1 MIIDVHQHY
10 LPRPP
15 AYPDEARQ
23 AWLYHDSRI
32 QGYRDV
38 PALIADMDAAGID
51 KIVWQGEYFRH
62 AENCVERNRVV
73 AAALA
78 QSPTRLHA
86 YASIQPAHPD
96 AIEHIKRARAAGLM
110 GVGELNPAAQ
120 GFTLRE
126 PAVLRTLA
134 FCADEGIP
142 VLFHVNEPVGPAY
155 MGKVRTPL
163 VAFYECAARFPELSV
178 VLAHWGGGLWWYEQ
192 IPAVKQVLRNV
203 WYDTAASFFTYPD
216 TALMAQMASLVVP
229 DKILF
234 GSDFPL
240 HPVRALDQWLMQWT
254 STFAA
259 ACPVHLR
266 AGWMGQNAQQ
276 LLEGTTRQSSGTPA
290 GSVRLTMATPVV
302 VVAECWPEKLK
313 TLARWNIVVTEDT
326 PWWQTIAHALSE
338 SGHGPEVHEQV
349 LQVLLD

>member
-10 LPRPP
+10 LPRIPE
-15 AYPDEARQ
+15 YPGESRQ
-23 AWLYHDSRI
+23 AWLYHESRI

-51 KIVWQGEYFRH
+51 QIVWQGEYLLH

-78 QSPTRLHA
+78 LNPTRLRA
-86 YASIQPAHPD
+86 FASIQPTHPD
-96 AIEHIKRARAAGLM
+96 AVEHIKHARDMGLL
-110 GVGELNPAAQ
+110 GVGELNPGAQ
-120 GFTLRE
+120 GFTMRD
-126 PAVLRTLA
+126 ATVLRVLSY
-134 FCADEGIP
+134 CADEGIP

-155 MGKVRTPL
+155 MGKVSTPL
-163 VAFYECAARFPELSV
+163 IAFYECAARFPELKIL
-178 VLAHWGGGLWWYEQ
+178 LAHWGGGLWWYEQ

-216 TALMAQMASLVVP
+216 TALMAHMASLVVP

-234 GSDFPL
+234 GSDYPL
-240 HPVRALDQWLMQWT
+240 HPTNMPEHWLAQWKT
-254 STFAA
+254 TFAD
-259 ACPVHLR
+259 ACPAHVR
-266 AGWMGQNAQQ
+266 PAWMGQNAH
-276 LLEGTTRQSSGTPA
+276 LLMNNTIRPVGTTPVGTA
-290 GSVRLTMATPVV
+290 RLSMATPVV
-302 VVAECWPEKLK
+302 VVAEQWPDMLK
-313 TLARWNIVVTEDT
+313 TLARWNIVVTEHT

-349 LQVLLD
+349 LRLLQD